1 MSAVPAPV
9 PAVADDD
16 RRYRGYVVDLEAF
29 SGPLDLL
36 LSLIRR
42 EQVDVFDIP
51 IAQITD
57 QYLAA
62 LVGMHDNRV
71 TVTGEFMVMAATLMQ
86 IKARMLLPR
95 PPVAEGEEP
104 PEDPRA
110 ELVRMLLD
118 YEAFREAARL
128 LDDLAQQRSR
138 MVQVPGEEVDTGP
151 RDLKP
156 VNVTAL
162 FEAFERVLKR
172 SVPPEVPRVREQ
184 EFTVAQQAV
193 RLLTLT
199 ALGAVS
205 FEQVFTG
212 RPSRLEVVVTFM
224 AVLDLVRGGRLVA
237 EQSRV
242 FGEIVLRRPQGAEQ
256 RG

>member
-9 PAVADDD
+9 KAISEDD

-62 LVGMHDNRV
+62 LVDMHDNRV

-95 PPVAEGEEP
+95 APVAEGEEA

-199 ALGAVS
+199 ALGPVG
-205 FEQVFTG
+205 FDQVFTG
-212 RPSRLEVVVTFM
+212 RPGRLEVVVTFM

-242 FGEIVLRRPQGAEQ
+242 FGEIVLRRPEGVEQ